1 LLLHSCLKDH
11 FSLLFLYYW
20 CFFSQQ
26 RRMASLRIPKPTPRY
41 SLLHYTHFLG
51 ANPLQNVELR
61 LPFSLPPPGPTATLD
76 KPRRYGG
83 FLTYAF
89 LIGWFW
95 WGKDK
100 NILEAWFLQGVEGEE
115 GWYFE
120 RKRRPTR
127 MDVSEQF
134 SLASTRVPHLT
145 WALAYALFVCDN
157 TRPYSCFSVDSNWGA
172 RSEVRFT
179 VPLLFRETKI
189 LITDLETI
197 NPDQCFCNSF

>member
-1 LLLHSCLKDH
+1 MFVILGCETLNIQVILAKIRNEENTNQSLKILLLHSCLKDH

-26 RRMASLRIPKPTPRY
+26 RRMASLRLPETHPTLLPLALHTFPR
-41 SLLHYTHFLG
+41 SKSSSKCRTTPSFLPYPYP
-51 ANPLQNVELR
+51 A
-61 LPFSLPPPGPTATLD
+61 ATLA
-76 KPRRYGG
+76 KPRSYGG
-83 FLTYAF
+83 FLTYTF

-100 NILEAWFLQGVEGEE
+100 NILEARFLQGVEGEE

-134 SLASTRVPHLT
+134 SLACTRVPRLT
-145 WALAYALFVCDN
+145 WAVACTLFRCDN
-157 TRPYSCFSVDSNWGA
+157 TR
-172 RSEVRFT
+172 RFD
-179 VPLLFRETKI
+179 F
-189 LITDLETI
+189 
-197 NPDQCFCNSF
+197 FF